1 VSARILLAD
10 DEPDLTESVSY
21 ALGREGFDVEVVGDG
36 EAALAAARGTTYDLA
51 VLDVMMPKLSGLEVC
66 RTLRAESDLP
76 ILMLTARDAEVD
88 RVLGLELGADDYLT
102 KPFSLAELVSRVR
115 ALLRRRKLDR
125 SAAAGGPRRVV
136 GGLELDL
143 VRHQVFVDGLPV
155 QLTPSEFKL
164 LTLLAE
170 HPERAFS
177 RREIMEYLWETPYVG
192 DQRACDV
199 HVSNLRRKIERD
211 PGHPARII
219 TIREVGY
226 KLVSA

>member
-1 VSARILLAD
+1 MSARILLAD
-10 DEPDLTESVSY
+10 DEPDLAESVSY
-21 ALGREGFDVEVVGDG
+21 ALRREGFEVESVEDG
-36 EAALAAARGTTYDLA
+36 EKALAAARGAGFDVA

-66 RTLRAESDLP
+66 RALRAESDLP
-76 ILMLTARDAEVD
+76 IIMLTARDAEVD

-115 ALLRRRKLDR
+115 ALLRRRELDR
-125 SAAAGGPRRVV
+125 TVATVQATRVV

-143 VRHQVFVDGLPV
+143 VRHRVLVDGRQV

-164 LTLLAE
+164 LSLLAE
-170 HPERAFS
+170 HPEHVFS
-177 RREIMEYLWETPYVG
+177 RRKIMEHLWETPYVG

-211 PGHPARII
+211 PAHPERIL
-219 TIREVGY
+219 TVREIGY
-226 KLVSA
+226 KLTPA